1 MSMTQKLGKKGR
13 FAKVSLQAKEGMNFT
28 VLTIFPK
35 MFDLFWEHGI
45 IRKAIDQKKISASAI
60 DIRNFATG
68 KHRSTDD
75 RPYGGGCGM
84 VMKPEPLAAAIRA
97 ATKKTPFAKRILLT
111 PQGRRFD
118 QGVANEL
125 SSLKGLIL
133 ICGRYEGV
141 DERICHDFID
151 DEISIGD
158 YILTGGEL
166 AAMIIIDALARLI
179 PGVLSDKDSAEK
191 ETFSGNVLKHGQ
203 YTRPSSFE
211 GRYVPEVLLSGNHKE
226 IDKWRLET
234 SLIRTFLKR
243 PDLLKNRALSKE
255 EINILK
261 KWCIDIEKIIH
272 NQSIHGPGALP
283 GGQ

>member
-1 MSMTQKLGKKGR
+1 
-13 FAKVSLQAKEGMNFT
+13 MNFT

-35 MFDLFWEHGI
+35 MFDPFWEHGI
-45 IRKAIDQKKISASAI
+45 IRKAIEQRKISVSAI
-60 DIRNFATG
+60 DIRDFATG

-97 ATKKTPFAKRILLT
+97 ATQEAPFAKRILLT

-118 QGVANEL
+118 QRVASEL
-125 SSLKGLIL
+125 AALKGLIL

-141 DERICHDFID
+141 DERICQDFID
-151 DEISIGD
+151 DEMSIGD

-166 AAMIIIDALARLI
+166 AAMIMMDALTRLI
-179 PGVLSDKDSAEK
+179 PGVLGDKDSAEK
-191 ETFSGNVLKHGQ
+191 ETFSDSFLKHGQ

-211 GRYVPEVLLSGNHKE
+211 GHDVPEVLLSGNHKD
-226 IDKWRLET
+226 IDQWRLET

-243 PDLLKNRALSKE
+243 PDLLESRALSKE
-255 EINILK
+255 EIKILK
-261 KWCIDIEKIIH
+261 KWRIDIEKIIH
-272 NQSIHGPGALP
+272 NQSILGPGALS